1 MDKTEIER
9 NKKVLTINSNNS
21 FNETLTIIAAQSVH
35 NINSDKV
42 RLTIFTD
49 KIITS
54 ENTVVCDSNSF
65 LFDYYLIY
73 KGVKYA
79 AQILNLDDNSPIF
92 GMNVYVQP
100 LYAQDFIN
108 DHIKTEFIQFSQKYN
123 DVINAIQLLKI

>member
-1 MDKTEIER
+1 M
-9 NKKVLTINSNNS
+9 
-21 FNETLTIIAAQSVH
+21 TIIAAQSVH

-49 KIITS
+49 KIVTS

-92 GMNVYVQP
+92 GMDVYVQP